1 MPTHSDIAVGR
12 IYRLPG
18 PIYGLFRCI
27 WGIGTSIIPVTTS
40 RSRPIASKIIT
51 GGIKT
56 LLFFSIGSTV
66 FAADLN
72 SYTAQYECI
81 SGGANCNVDVATLTA
96 AACDQTITTAT
107 TPTTDWTAI
116 TWTNTN
122 ICIQTGDHTGRGVL
136 NLGASGT
143 SGTRKVLRCVTSGGA
158 VCSNPV
164 DTTDANRARIK
175 FLETNGHDYWIIDRI
190 RIEPSGSGTY
200 PVHFHPNST
209 NIIFNRFLVEGG
221 GADGDI
227 INVEGGSN
235 HTIQNGVVRNSAAVN
250 LNNDHVGIGVGNSS
264 TTPNNIHIV
273 NNEVYNIRGHQIQI
287 GTSGSDPKFPGT
299 VVENNDLY
307 VDTSYYTDC
316 SGNLTVAGPCAA
328 AAFPLVIKSGGT
340 SANPIRVIHNRIFGS
355 RPSDNALCC
364 DFGGDQGAAVII
376 NADSP
381 TADSDYV
388 LFQNNIVFD
397 SQYGIIMGS
406 AGADRDS
413 FIGNIFYGIK
423 KYKTNEDSV
432 AINLYGIGT
441 GEIYLNTVIDSF
453 SWIDPTGSNNDIRCN
468 VAIDNGAA
476 VGSPGSGTQMDNQ
489 VCYGTTGCI
498 GGNTI
503 SKTLNTRANS
513 TAYSLDDIIR
523 TTGTPPEDGTAG
535 DFLYKVTSAG
545 TSAGSPPGYCT
556 TLGCTTIDGSMT
568 VKAIR
573 GPYSYYRKLNT
584 SPEQKQIPYERA
596 HTSDL
601 GASSCLSGF
610 ASRTGVGIDNTRP

>member
-1 MPTHSDIAVGR
+1 MKLI
-12 IYRLPG
+12 IL
-18 PIYGLFRCI
+18 GL
-27 WGIGTSIIPVTTS
+27 
-40 RSRPIASKIIT
+40 
-51 GGIKT
+51 
-56 LLFFSIGSTV
+56 LLFYSWQTAL
-66 FAADLN
+66 AADAN
-72 SYTAQYECI
+72 GYTAEYECRA
-81 SGGANCNVDVATLTA
+81 GGPQCNVDMATLTA

-158 VCSNPV
+158 ECSNPV
-164 DTTDANRARIK
+164 DTTDANRARVK
-175 FLETNGHDYWIIDRI
+175 FIATNGNDYWIIDRI
-190 RIEPSGSGTY
+190 KIEPSGSGTY
-200 PVHFHPNST
+200 PFDFHPNST
-209 NIIFNRFLVEGG
+209 DVILNRYLVEGG

-227 INVEGGSN
+227 IAVQGGSN

-250 LNNDHVGIGVGNSS
+250 LNNDHVGIDVGNSS

-273 NNEVYNIRGHQIQI
+273 NNEVCNVRGHQIQI

-328 AAFPLVIKSGGT
+328 GAFPLVIKSGGT
-340 SANPIRVIHNRIFGS
+340 SASPMRVIHNRIFGS

-453 SWIDPTGSNNDIRCN
+453 AWIDPTGSNNDIRCN

-476 VGSPGSGTQMDNQ
+476 VGSPGSGTQMDYQ
-489 VCYGTTGCI
+489 VYYSTTDSGETNKI
-498 GGNTI
+498 TN
-503 SKTLNTRANS
+503 TLNTRTNS
-513 TAYSLDDIIR
+513 TAYAANTIMR
-523 TTGTPPEDGTAG
+523 TTATPPADGTAG
-535 DFLYKVTSAG
+535 DFLWKCLNCNGALTTA
-545 TSAGSPPGYCT
+545 ASPPTFCT
-556 TLGCTTIDGSMT
+556 RLNCQTKDGSVWWKAIHGVLPWCRKLKTVNPGTGGCTTGERFYLPYARAKNDSDLPENNFCPSNFADRAGIGTNNNTGFSSFSPD
-568 VKAIR
+568 IR
-573 GPYSYYRKLNT
+573 GKSW
-584 SPEQKQIPYERA
+584 
-596 HTSDL
+596 
-601 GASSCLSGF
+601 
-610 ASRTGVGIDNTRP
+610 